1 MVNKK
6 SNIVR
11 SFAVEYLTFITAT
24 EDIEKN
30 SVIRKFRITAADGKN
45 YNTKVQNFSEG
56 FPLPLNNL
64 IYTKSTNPPLNL
76 ASFTFFFSHHIINQ
90 SPLEV
95 CT

>member
-24 EDIEKN
+24 EDIERN

-64 IYTKSTNPPLNL
+64 IYTKSTTPPLNL